1 MRRLPLASVLLT
13 AHALL
18 LRIQSP
24 ADKACVPSTTAVV
37 VEVLVEHD
45 DPDDVAGQLRD
56 AQICVEGRGVDGA
69 IFRSCAVPGGGEAHL
84 DLPKGSTGV
93 ALAATMELRDATR
106 ATTPSTIRVST
117 TTDDTHLTC
126 EDGRDPFP
134 LKDATRRALKLKA
147 QASDRGELDINWPRP
162 GSLVRSPTVAVSINI
177 AFPNGTLARPEGTSC
192 VTMRSLDD
200 EGDFVESCVEVAAET
215 EHLEFRVP
223 WVTKTRIGLALSI
236 DGRTSLPLDLTVDP
250 ATRRPPLVDYAEGYP
265 AGWVL
270 RPHSQLR
277 ERPLVLVVCRY
288 GEDLDWPRPADPAL

>member
-56 AQICVEGRGVDGA
+56 AQICVEGSTDAGVVT
-69 IFRSCAVPGGGEAHL
+69 RSCAVPGGGEAHL
-84 DLPKGSTGV
+84 DLPRGRAV
-93 ALAATMELRDATR
+93 DLAATMALGNATR
-106 ATTPSTIRVST
+106 ATTPSTIRVAT

-134 LKDATRRALKLKA
+134 LTEATRRALKLKA

-177 AFPNGTLARPEGTSC
+177 AFPNGTLARPEGCLLYTSPSPRDLR
-192 VTMRSLDD
+192 RSRMP
-200 EGDFVESCVEVAAET
+200 SSA
-215 EHLEFRVP
+215 
-223 WVTKTRIGLALSI
+223 
-236 DGRTSLPLDLTVDP
+236 
-250 ATRRPPLVDYAEGYP
+250 
-265 AGWVL
+265 
-270 RPHSQLR
+270 
-277 ERPLVLVVCRY
+277 
-288 GEDLDWPRPADPAL
+288 